1 MSVSSLREKA
11 TLANVVRV
19 RSKLFENIDRIN
31 TSTLT
36 FFTQQGN
43 DIYNK
48 NFVVLSE
55 IVNDLKGLKEDW
67 SSDWHD
73 SKRWKQII
81 MNGLDEAEHFKI
93 LLDSSFSDHFSDYH
107 LSDSS
112 CPCWKQIHE
121 KLRHQVGYL
130 RSRLFLF

>member
-11 TLANVVRV
+11 TLANIVRV
-19 RSKLFENIDRIN
+19 RTQLFGRIDKIN
-31 TSTLT
+31 TSPLA
-36 FFTQQGN
+36 FFTQPGN
-43 DIYNK
+43 IIYNQNIK
-48 NFVVLSE
+48 ALSE
-55 IVNDLKGLKEDW
+55 IVCDLKALKKDW

-81 MNGLDEAEHFKI
+81 LNSLDEAEHFEI

-112 CPCWKQIHE
+112 CPCWKLLYD

-130 RSRLFLF
+130 RSRLF